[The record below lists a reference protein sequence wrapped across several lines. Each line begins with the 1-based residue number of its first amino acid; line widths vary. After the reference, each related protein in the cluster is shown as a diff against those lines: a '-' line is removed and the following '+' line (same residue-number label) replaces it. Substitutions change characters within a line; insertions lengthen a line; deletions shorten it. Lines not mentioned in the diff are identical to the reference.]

1 MIDTKAILKKL
12 DAIKYPLLI
21 LAFGVFLMLLPS
33 GRALDPTEEETNTAL
48 ERVLSCSDGVG
59 EVRILISETGVI
71 VACEGAE
78 NPKLKFDILH
88 AIGSYTGFGSER
100 ITILKMVK

>member
-12 DAIKYPLLI
+12 DTIKYPLLI
-21 LAFGVFLMLLPS
+21 LAFGVLLMLLPS
-33 GRALDPTEEETNTAL
+33 GRALDSAEKETNTAL
-48 ERVLSCSDGVG
+48 EQVLRCSDGVG
-59 EVRILISETGVI
+59 EVKVLISEAGVI

-78 NPKLKFDILH
+78 NPKVRLDILH

-100 ITILKMVK
+100 ITILKLVK

>member
-33 GRALDPTEEETNTAL
+33 GRALDPTEEEMNTAL
-48 ERVLSCSDGVG
+48 EQILSCSDGVG

-78 NPKLKFDILH
+78 NPKVKLDILH

>member
-21 LAFGVFLMLLPS
+21 LTLGVVLMLLPS
-33 GRALDPTEEETNTAL
+33 GHVSAAQEEEANAAL
-48 ERVLSCSDGVG
+48 EQVLSRSDGVG
-59 EVRILISETGVI
+59 EVRILISESGVI

-78 NPKLKFDILH
+78 NPKVRLDILH
-88 AIGSYTGFGSER
+88 AIGSYTGFRSER

>member
-33 GRALDPTEEETNTAL
+33 GRALDPTEEEMNTAL
-48 ERVLSCSDGVG
+48 ERGLSCSDGVG

-78 NPKLKFDILH
+78 NPKVKLDILH

>member
-33 GRALDPTEEETNTAL
+33 GRALDPTEEEMNTAL

-78 NPKLKFDILH
+78 NPKVKLDILH